1 MIEKSIITPSKTS
14 KNLDMKNKALNEL
27 LTDRGKQLRIQTI
40 ELAKPNGGYHF
51 GGSFSCIEIL
61 IALFDDVLKNDE
73 TNKFIMSKGHAA
85 SVQYPFLV
93 KKGILNETDW
103 INWGTSRDSCL
114 RVFGNTDIPGIDVT
128 SGSLGHGVGIG
139 CGMALGDNLSG
150 VDRNIV
156 VVISE
161 GELYEGS
168 TWEGLL
174 FLAHQKLTNVKLI
187 LDVNRN
193 MILGR
198 PEDCLDLER
207 FEDKMTAF
215 GLDCK
220 RFDGHDY
227 NQINDALDFLF
238 EKSDKPRIVIAD
250 TIKGKGVSFME
261 DNAQSHYW
269 AGITEQQMK
278 QMIEELS

>member
-1 MIEKSIITPSKTS
+1 MDIKKLEADGKKIKLDLFKKFTQVREGHPGSVLSIFDIVNVLYEANYLSVSKGN
-14 KNLDMKNKALNEL
+14 NL
-27 LTDRGKQLRIQTI
+27 
-40 ELAKPNGGYHF
+40 
-51 GGSFSCIEIL
+51 
-61 IALFDDVLKNDE
+61 NDS
-73 TNKFIMSKGHAA
+73 FIMSKGHAA

-93 KKGILNETDW
+93 KRGIIEKSDW
-103 INWGTSRDSCL
+103 ENWGVSEDSCL

-139 CGMALGDNLSG
+139 CGMAIADKLDG
-150 VDRNIV
+150 VERNIV

-174 FLAHQKLTNVKLI
+174 FLAHQKLTAVKII

-198 PEDCLDLER
+198 PEDCLDLEN
-207 FEDKMTAF
+207 FEEKFRAF

-220 RFDGHDY
+220 RFLGHDY
-227 NQINDALDFLF
+227 NEIQTALDFLF
-238 EKSDKPRIVIAD
+238 DKCDSPRVVIAD
-250 TIKGKGVSFME
+250 TVKGKGVSFME

-269 AGITEQQMK
+269 AGITEEQMK

>member
-1 MIEKSIITPSKTS
+1 MDINKIEADGHKIKLDLFKKYTQVREGHPGSVLSIFDIVNVLYEGDYLNIEKENNI
-14 KNLDMKNKALNEL
+14 
-27 LTDRGKQLRIQTI
+27 
-40 ELAKPNGGYHF
+40 
-51 GGSFSCIEIL
+51 
-61 IALFDDVLKNDE
+61 NDS
-73 TNKFIMSKGHAA
+73 FIMSKGHAA

-93 KKGILNETDW
+93 KKGIIDKVDW
-103 INWGTSRDSCL
+103 NNWGASSGDSCL
-114 RVFGNTDIPGIDVT
+114 RVFGNTEIPGIDVT

-139 CGMALGDNLSG
+139 CGMALGDNLNG

-174 FLAHQKLTNVKLI
+174 FLAHQKLNNVKLI

-207 FEDKMTAF
+207 FEDKLTAF
-215 GLDCK
+215 GLECK

-227 NQINDALDFLF
+227 NQIHEALNFLF
-238 EKSDKPRIVIAD
+238 EESENPRIVIAD

-269 AGITEQQMK
+269 AGITEQQMS